1 MPDFNSLAIW
11 QLSHTLTLKIYSVS
25 HDFPKQEI
33 YGLTSQI
40 RRSCSSIPTN
50 IAEGCGRSSNV
61 EMRRFLIISSGSASE
76 LHYQLILAKDLNYIS
91 EPLYK
96 ELCAQLLNIRRMIS
110 AFIKNIPIR

>member
-1 MPDFNSLAIW
+1 MRDFNSLSIW
-11 QLSHTLTLKIYSVS
+11 QQSHALTLKIYSVS
-25 HDFPKQEI
+25 HGFPKQET

-61 EMRRFLIISSGSASE
+61 ELRRFLVISSGSASE

-91 EPLYK
+91 QPLYT
-96 ELCAQLLNIRRMIS
+96 ELCEQLLNIRRMIS
-110 AFIKNIPIR
+110 SFIKNIPIT